1 MMRKIINYFKIIIY
15 AFTVIIAFL
24 GLITSFLGI
33 ILYFI
38 AGFKIDILVGVLGWF
53 IISIILSYFVTKYRK
68 IWDDYY
74 ENREVIAPEIP
85 IKFET
90 GFRVFLYVVSF
101 LFLYNY
107 LKQFLGPFPETITKD
122 VAVEILK
129 LISQINGVLIG
140 FLGVAL
146 SQMYK
151 SNIRRHNPY
160 AVFIT
165 FTSFIISIFYCISNM
180 TKLNGTLY
188 TKEIITSPLIFLLCG
203 LCIFI
208 LFILNYSLYS
218 NQQARTLMSET
229 LDPTEVSQIPEGD

>member
-1 MMRKIINYFKIIIY
+1 MMRKFINYFKIIIY

-24 GLITSFLGI
+24 SLITSFLGI

-38 AGFKIDILVGVLGWF
+38 TGFEIEILVGALGWF

-74 ENREVIAPEIP
+74 KNREEITPEIP

-90 GFRVFLYVVSF
+90 GFRAFLYVVSF

-107 LKQFLGPFPETITKD
+107 LQQFLGPFPETISKD
-122 VAVEILK
+122 VAMEILK

-140 FLGVAL
+140 FLGIAL
-146 SQMYK
+146 SQIYK
-151 SNIRRHNPY
+151 SDVRRLNPY

-180 TKLNGTLY
+180 TKLNGALY
-188 TKEIITSPLIFLLCG
+188 TKEIITSPLTFLLCG

-218 NQQARTLMSET
+218 NQQTRTLTNDTSAST
-229 LDPTEVSQIPEGD
+229 DISVTPESD